1 MDEARG
7 VCPCAFFSAR
17 IRPLRFRYFHEM
29 YPRASAADASFAIA
43 RRRPGETR
51 GLGRTGGSVAGC
63 GRVMRRPL
71 DTFREKTGTE
81 GSGNAREPWARG
93 CPGGAAGVRLP
104 GPWTC
109 GCKGGAAAGAA
120 DRSCRGC
127 GARGRRGVVGRAV
140 VGGPWGAWPPGPWS
154 AASSERIRRVRLF
167 ARSAQAP
174 RRVLPRCGPA
184 VARSPPRRKG
194 RTAKGSDPPQKKG
207 RCRVGS
213 RREDA
218 ARRPRF

>member
-7 VCPCAFFSAR
+7 VCPCAFLVREFALCDSDILRNVSACVR
-17 IRPLRFRYFHEM
+17 GGRLASRSRVGDLGKRVGSGG
-29 YPRASAADASFAIA
+29 RAAPA
-43 RRRPGETR
+43 
-51 GLGRTGGSVAGC
+51 AGC

-71 DTFREKTGTE
+71 DTFRKK
-81 GSGNAREPWARG
+81 REPRG
-93 CPGGAAGVRLP
+93 RETRAGCGRAVAGAADLRLP

-127 GARGRRGVVGRAV
+127 GARGRRGRGARGRRGRGAR
-140 VGGPWGAWPPGPWS
+140 GRRGRGARRRQSGSGRPPFRPKRAGAKTGSFRGAGP
-154 AASSERIRRVRLF
+154 RLPE
-167 ARSAQAP
+167 AP
-174 RRVLPRCGPA
+174 
-184 VARSPPRRKG
+184 RKG